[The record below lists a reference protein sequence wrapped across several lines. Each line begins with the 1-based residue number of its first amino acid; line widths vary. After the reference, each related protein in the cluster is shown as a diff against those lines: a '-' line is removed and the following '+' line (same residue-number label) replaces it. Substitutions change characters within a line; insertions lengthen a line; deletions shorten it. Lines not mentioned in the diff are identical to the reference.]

1 MSVIKLG
8 RKTGPRNRML
18 RNLATSLVLYERV
31 LTTEAKA
38 KAAAPKVERLITHA
52 RKNTI
57 AGMREL
63 KAVLFDMNAVR
74 KLTEDVA
81 TRLGDRTSGFVR
93 ITKAMPRK
101 GDGSSMAYME
111 LVFKPLEEV
120 VAAAETPTKTKVR
133 KSSTPS
139 TPTEDSPVAEV
150 AA

>member
-52 RKNTI
+52 RKQTI

-74 KLTEDVA
+74 KLTEDVN
-81 TRLGDRTSGFVR
+81 TRLGSRTSGFVR

-111 LVFKPLEEV
+111 LILTPLEEV
-120 VAAAETPTKTKVR
+120 VAAETGTKTKVR
-133 KSSTPS
+133 KTPATPS
-139 TPTEDSPVAEV
+139 TPEEAPAVVAE
-150 AA
+150 A

>member
-57 AGMREL
+57 AGMREV

-74 KLTEDVA
+74 KLTEDIA
-81 TRLGDRTSGFVR
+81 TRVGTRTSGFVR

-111 LVFKPLEEV
+111 LMLTPLEEIV
-120 VAAAETPTKTKVR
+120 AAETGTKTSVR
-133 KSSTPS
+133 KATASKSKPDETPAV
-139 TPTEDSPVAEV
+139 E
-150 AA
+150 AAA

>member
-8 RKTGPRNRML
+8 LKTGPRNRML

-38 KAAAPKVERLITHA
+38 KAIAPKVERLITHA
-52 RKNTI
+52 RKQTI
-57 AGMREL
+57 AGTREL

-81 TRLGDRTSGFVR
+81 TRLDGRTSGFVR

-101 GDGSSMAYME
+101 GDGASMAYVE
-111 LVFKPLEEV
+111 LIFKPLEEV
-120 VAAAETPTKTKVR
+120 VAAEVAPKAKVKKTSTPATKV
-133 KSSTPS
+133 
-139 TPTEDSPVAEV
+139 AEEP
-150 AA
+150 ALEEKA

>member
-81 TRLGDRTSGFVR
+81 TRLGNRTSGFVR

-111 LVFKPLEEV
+111 LAFTPLEEV
-120 VAAAETPTKTKVR
+120 VAAETGTKTKVR
-133 KSSTPS
+133 KASATKSTPEE
-139 TPTEDSPVAEV
+139 TPAVVAE
-150 AA
+150 A